1 VTRLGGKPRRL
12 TYRGGSSPSWSP
24 HGTKLA
30 FVRARSRR
38 GVVRRDIYVVRR
50 DGRGLGRLTRRGGD
64 SPSWS
69 PDGRWIAFNPRWR
82 RLRGSQQRRRPPP
95 PGERATARPR
105 GPDRDLTGLA
115 ASAARP
121 ARPKPT
127 RTRVPKSFTG
137 TARGHAPSAY
147 DRERERKSRPTTPDE
162 LHERTAA
169 VLLLDERGA
178 DASGLPFHKG
188 EATREPITPSL
199 TTGPRPQ
206 RGPAVRQRMCLQPS
220 LAEAEVADH
229 VLGVSFRAGR
239 PASRAVHC
247 SAPLPRGGDAAH
259 RRHTLGPGVL

>member
-1 VTRLGGKPRRL
+1 LTEAPDWSSTGRVAFGRYGDLYCRPDCENIWVTRLGGKPRRL

-115 ASAARP
+115 ASAARL

-169 VLLLDERGA
+169 VLLLDEPGCGGA
-178 DASGLPFHKG
+178 PLRFHKLSTPPTLAG
-188 EATREPITPSL
+188 TAT
-199 TTGPRPQ
+199 
-206 RGPAVRQRMCLQPS
+206 
-220 LAEAEVADH
+220 
-229 VLGVSFRAGR
+229 GVS
-239 PASRAVHC
+239 V
-247 SAPLPRGGDAAH
+247 L
-259 RRHTLGPGVL
+259 RRSLL